1 MKPYS
6 RSIFDLFDGK
16 RRYEV
21 PLFQRQYVWN
31 LEEHWAPL
39 WEDIER
45 KFVQRLN
52 GAASTPHFLGAMV
65 LDQRRVYG
73 NAVPVQLVIDGQQ
86 RLTTFQIFLSA
97 FRDVCAAEG
106 QQAYAEECARYLQ
119 NTGIMENEKIEKY
132 KLWPTNLDRKQF
144 ADVIDSASKEELTR
158 RHPIVRR
165 KYQRRDDPRP
175 KMIECY
181 FFYYDQLT
189 AFMKNEDYQ
198 QPLPDR
204 VAIMHEALRGALQ
217 VVTVELEGDDDPQV
231 IFETLNARG
240 EPLLPS
246 DLLRN
251 FIFLRA
257 AQKHESQ
264 EDLYARFWLP
274 FDDEFWRVPEKQGR
288 LLRPRSDIF
297 LQHYLTLHRRQEVLS
312 SHLYSEYKDWIKVS
326 NPFATVKEELENLS
340 KYRTCFRELIQP
352 DSNTPIGRF
361 SAFLRIFD
369 LSTVYPIV
377 LGMMGAGL
385 NDDDLSGMLEDL
397 ESFIFRRAVCDLG
410 SKNYNR
416 FFLSVLSKLAK
427 SQFNR
432 QNLRLALVEQ
442 KGDSVVWPDN
452 ARFKQAWLTKP
463 AYNSVGSSR
472 VQYALREIERR
483 LHQPRAERIEI
494 LSELTVEHVLPDEWI
509 EEWLFLNGNRGVTWL
524 EQFDKSRRPEDV
536 EATAARDRAKHSFGN
551 LTLLTQPLNSSVSNS
566 AFQIKKPEIL
576 KNSALALNRYFL
588 DKESWDE
595 GAIMARGDE
604 LFTYAV
610 AKWPYPESMMA

>member
-21 PLFQRQYVWN
+21 PFFQRQYVWN
-31 LEEHWAPL
+31 LEDHWEPL

-45 KFVQRLN
+45 KFIQRLN
-52 GAASTPHFLGAMV
+52 GSVATPHFLGAMV

-86 RLTTFQIFLSA
+86 RLTTFQIFVSA

-119 NTGIMENEKIEKY
+119 NTGIMENEKVERY

-144 ADVIDSASKEELTR
+144 ADVIDSGSRQELNKR
-158 RHPIVRR
+158 YPLVKR
-165 KYQRRDDPRP
+165 KYQRSYDPRP

-181 FFYYDQLT
+181 LFFYAQLSV
-189 AFMKNEDYQ
+189 FMKSEEHEQ
-198 QPLPDR
+198 ALSER

-217 VVTVELEGDDDPQV
+217 VVTVELEGEDDPQV

-257 AQKHESQ
+257 AQNKEPQ
-264 EDLYARFWLP
+264 EELYAEFWLP
-274 FDDEFWRVPEKQGR
+274 FDDEFWRDLEKQGR

-297 LQHYLTLHRRQEVLS
+297 LQHYLTLHRRQEVLI
-312 SHLYSEYKDWIKVS
+312 SHLYNEYKDWIKAV
-326 NPFATVKEELENLS
+326 NPFPTVRAELDNLS
-340 KYRTCFRELIQP
+340 RYRTYFRELVQP
-352 DSNTPIGRF
+352 NPNTPLGRL
-361 SAFLRIFD
+361 SAFLRVFD
-369 LSTVYPIV
+369 LSTVYPLV
-377 LGMMGAGL
+377 LGMMGAEP
-385 NDDDLSGMLEDL
+385 DDDELAGILEDL

-416 FFLSVLSKLAK
+416 LFLTVLGKLAK
-427 SQFNR
+427 LQFNR
-432 QNLRLALVEQ
+432 LNLRSALVEQ
-442 KGDSVVWPDN
+442 KGDSVVWPDD
-452 ARFKQAWLTKP
+452 ARFKQAWLSNP
-463 AYNSVGSSR
+463 AYSSVGPGR

-483 LHQPRAERIEI
+483 LHQPRAERVEI
-494 LSELTVEHVLPDEWI
+494 MSALTVEHVLPVEWI
-509 EEWLFLNGNRGVTWL
+509 EQWPFPNGNRGVTFL
-524 EQFDKSRRPEDV
+524 EQFDKSRSTEDV
-536 EATAARDRAKHSFGN
+536 EATARRDRAKQTFGN

-566 AFQIKKPEIL
+566 AFDVKKPEIL
-576 KNSALALNRYFL
+576 KNSALALNRYFQ
-588 DKESWDE
+588 DKEMWDE
-595 GAIMARGDE
+595 ALIAARGE
-604 LFTYAV
+604 MLFAGRTSAP
-610 AKWPYPESMMA
+610 WPY